1 LTRPPAAPVQRPEP
15 VPLPPWR
22 PPVSAGAT
30 PVEPTPATEAPS
42 RAGIELMVEDTTDAA
57 WARFLDAVSLGRRGL
72 CVTREF
78 PDRLR
83 RRIGTRDVTVIWLSN
98 VGRQNS
104 VKPSDVAALETLF
117 VSALGEGHVSA
128 VLLEGFE
135 YLVTVNTLAPV
146 LKLLRELHTRAEV
159 AGTAVWVPVN
169 PRLLTP
175 AEVEMLRG
183 AFPGR

>member
-1 LTRPPAAPVQRPEP
+1 
-15 VPLPPWR
+15 
-22 PPVSAGAT
+22 
-30 PVEPTPATEAPS
+30 
-42 RAGIELMVEDTTDAA
+42 MVEDTTDSA
-57 WARFLDAVSLGRRGL
+57 WARFLDAVTAGRRGL

-83 RRIGTRDVTVIWLSN
+83 RRIGTRDITVIWLSN

-104 VKPSDVAALETLF
+104 VRPSDVAALETLF

-146 LKLLRELHTRAEV
+146 IKLLRELHARAEA

-175 AEVEMLRG
+175 GEVETLKA
-183 AFPGR
+183 AFPVSAS

>member
-1 LTRPPAAPVQRPEP
+1 MSGEMAEPAPA
-15 VPLPPWR
+15 
-22 PPVSAGAT
+22 
-30 PVEPTPATEAPS
+30 PTPTS
-42 RAGIELMVEDTTDAA
+42 QQGIELLVEDSTDTA
-57 WARFLDAVSLGRRGL
+57 WSRFLEAVSAGRRGL

-104 VKPSDVAALETLF
+104 VRPSDVAALQTLF
-117 VSALGEGHVSA
+117 ESALGEGHVSA

-146 LKLLRELHTRAEV
+146 LKLLRELHARAQT

-175 AEVEMLRG
+175 GEVDMLKA
-183 AFPGR
+183 AFPVAVN